1 MIESKDKVVNF
12 RVTNGEY
19 MAYCRVCAAAGLNNL
34 SEMVRVAMNQFVGQ
48 KISAQNDG
56 DHLDNPSPPASSS
69 RGPIREPEGAHDRR
83 TVLARENGRAGKWLG
98 ARSAGK
104 GN

>member
-1 MIESKDKVVNF
+1 MEESKDRVVNF

-19 MAYCRVCAAAGLNNL
+19 VAYCRACAVAGLNNL
-34 SEMVRVAMNQFVGQ
+34 SEMVRVAMNQFVAQ
-48 KISAQNDG
+48 RNSAQNDG
-56 DHLDNPSPPASSS
+56 AHLENPGPPATSSS
-69 RGPIREPEGAHDRR
+69 GPILEPQGAHDRR
-83 TVLARENGRAGKWLG
+83 TVLARENGRAGKWIG